1 MRAHPVSTVCIEGGA
16 KVYQGSFRRKPED
29 IDRQF
34 YNVVVAVGGFCP
46 NAKQDPASREHVI
59 DFLGVA
65 TAVNLAD
72 LSEAKIE
79 DALMFRKR
87 VHVVMFQFLK

>member
-1 MRAHPVSTVCIEGGA
+1 MCIEGGA
-16 KVYQGSFRRKPED
+16 NVHQGSLRRKPED
-29 IDRQF
+29 IERQF
-34 YNVVVAVGGFCP
+34 NNVVVAFGGFCP

-72 LSEAKIE
+72 LSEAEIE
-79 DALMFRKR
+79 DALMSLR
-87 VHVVMFQFLK
+87 